1 MRKLVAGLA
10 ALSAVAFWGPAMAES
25 VDDEIQDVEQP
36 GSELELED
44 DDGKVEFGREGTL
57 DKENENNGAPVDED
71 PAPLDIGDDNV
82 PLEPVDDPDNPVDI
96 DPIDEELPGEGP
108 ESLSGPD
115 DMDTLPE

>member
-10 ALSAVAFWGPAMAES
+10 ALSAVAFWGPALAES

-36 GSELELED
+36 GSEFELED
-44 DDGKVEFGREGTL
+44 DNGKVEFGRESTL
-57 DKENENNGAPVDED
+57 DKENSGAPEGEGGD
-71 PAPLDIGDDNV
+71 PIEIGDEDNV
-82 PLEPVDDPDNPVDI
+82 PLEPLDDPDNPIDI

-115 DMDTLPE
+115 DMDALPE

>member
-25 VDDEIQDVEQP
+25 VDDEIQAVEQP

-57 DKENENNGAPVDED
+57 DKENAGAPMGED
-71 PAPLDIGDDNV
+71 PGPLEVDDDDNV
-82 PLEPVDDPDNPVDI
+82 PLEPIDDPDNPVDI

-115 DMDTLPE
+115 DMDALPE